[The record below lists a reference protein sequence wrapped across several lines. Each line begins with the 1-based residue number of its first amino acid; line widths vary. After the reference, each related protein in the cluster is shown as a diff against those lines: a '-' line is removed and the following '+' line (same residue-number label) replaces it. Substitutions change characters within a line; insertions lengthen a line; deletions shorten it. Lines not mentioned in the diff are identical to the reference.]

1 MQETV
6 DSLGGTGVDIDG
18 VVPQAKVV
26 IFCSDIHVL
35 SCVSLIPYVYNY
47 IYVCIYIYILYTY
60 IYICVCVLIYDQIIY
75 VRTLYLYR

>member
-47 IYVCIYIYILYTY
+47 IYVYIYIIH
-60 IYICVCVLIYDQIIY
+60 IYVCVLIYDQIIY